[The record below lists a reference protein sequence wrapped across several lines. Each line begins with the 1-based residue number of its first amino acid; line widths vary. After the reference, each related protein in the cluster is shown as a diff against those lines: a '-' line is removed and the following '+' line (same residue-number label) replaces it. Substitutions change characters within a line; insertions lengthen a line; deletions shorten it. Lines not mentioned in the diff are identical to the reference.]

1 MQILKLGGSV
11 ITKKHEHMTPDI
23 DNIERLAKAVAAVWH
38 AGKKDLIVVHGA
50 GSFGHILVMTYGLNN
65 GIRDKKEKLGYAYT
79 HSSCTYL
86 SSLLV
91 DALIKH
97 DVPAVS
103 LPPSS
108 IIRQNNKR
116 ISQFDQKL
124 VFDYLHAGYMPVLHG
139 DMVLDKKLGGSVC
152 SGDQIVAFLGKKADR
167 IIIGTN
173 VDGVLADGK
182 VIPKVTNKNFNEVKK
197 HLKQSS
203 APDVTGGMAGKVAE
217 LLKIKKLVY
226 IANAN
231 RAERIEALLLGKP
244 ALCTEI
250 KF

>member
-23 DNIERLAKAVAAVWH
+23 DSIERLAKAIAAVWH
-38 AGKKDLIVVHGA
+38 AGKKDLIIVHGA

-65 GIRDKKEKLGYAYT
+65 GIKDKKEKLGYAYT
-79 HSSCTYL
+79 HSSCGYL

-103 LPPSS
+103 LPPAA

-116 ISQFDQKL
+116 ISEFNQKL
-124 VFDYLHAGYMPVLHG
+124 VFDYLKEGYLPILHG

-152 SGDQIVAFLGKKADR
+152 SGDQIVAFLGKKASR
-167 IIIGTN
+167 IVIGTN
-173 VDGVLADGK
+173 VDGVLVDGK
-182 VIPKVTNKNFNEVKK
+182 VVPKITSKNFNEIKK
-197 HLKQSS
+197 HLKQSG
-203 APDVTGGMAGKVAE
+203 APDVTGGMAGKINE
-217 LLKIKKLVY
+217 LLNVKKPVF

-231 RAERIEALLLGKP
+231 RAERIEALLLGNP